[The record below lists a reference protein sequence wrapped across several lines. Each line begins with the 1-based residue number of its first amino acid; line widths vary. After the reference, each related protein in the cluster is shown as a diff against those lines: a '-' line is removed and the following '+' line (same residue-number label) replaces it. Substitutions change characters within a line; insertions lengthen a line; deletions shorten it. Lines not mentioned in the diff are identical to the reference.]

1 MFTFLIVGVV
11 VIGML
16 ILKDWLVYKHRGRAR
31 PDDPNDENPPVV
43 TGPEDALA
51 QRLIDLSKK
60 DQE

>member
-1 MFTFLIVGVV
+1 
-11 VIGML
+11 ML